1 MKRFATALILFLF
14 PAWLA
19 NRIVRLWGVRIEGK
33 IGFSWV
39 ACDHCTIEKGACIQ
53 NFCYVR
59 LPSLTMRRG
68 ARIKMFNR
76 IKGSFT
82 MEMEPDAVINYA
94 SKITNTPALKY
105 RDTKFLLG
113 EMAVLGVSTRVD
125 MTGNVTIGAFS
136 VFAGAGSELWT
147 HSYYHSREVP
157 KRFRID
163 GDIVVGKNVYIGSRC
178 IITAG
183 VSIADNI
190 SIGAGSVVSKSLEK
204 SGLYVNQPLRFL
216 EFDPDEKI
224 RTLEQIPDAPIDLVY
239 RRKM

>member
-1 MKRFATALILFLF
+1 MKRFTTALILFLF

-19 NRIVRLWGVRIEGK
+19 NKIVRLWGVRIEGK
-33 IGFSWV
+33 IGLSWV
-39 ACDHCTIEKGACIQ
+39 ACDHYTIEKGAHIQ
-53 NFCYVR
+53 NFCYIR
-59 LPSLTMRRG
+59 IPSLTMRNG
-68 ARIKMFNR
+68 ARIKMFNF

-82 MEMEPDAVINYA
+82 MEMESDTTIKFA
-94 SKITNTPALKY
+94 SKITNTTKLKY
-105 RDTKFLLG
+105 RDTKFFLG
-113 EMAVLGVSTRVD
+113 EMAILGISTRVD

-157 KRFRID
+157 KRYRID
-163 GDIVVGKNVYIGSRC
+163 GDIVIGENVYIGSRC
-178 IITAG
+178 TITAG

-224 RTLEQIPDAPIDLVY
+224 RNLERIFDAPIDLVY
-239 RRKM
+239 RKDI